1 MLDPIMKHKKTDANK
16 ARKERII
23 NALFD
28 NDEKSIICIQVAR
41 GILLKFQS
49 FATLFQTNKPMCHA
63 LHFEIFK
70 LVKTFFGCFIDPE
83 HLPDY
88 CAKQLGDINVDDRN
102 MYLSDRHL
110 SVGEYC

>member
-1 MLDPIMKHKKTDANK
+1 MKHKKTDANK

-70 LVKTFFGCFIDPE
+70 LVKTFFSAVLLILNTFLTRVLNNWEILMWMIEIC
-83 HLPDY
+83 
-88 CAKQLGDINVDDRN
+88 
-102 MYLSDRHL
+102 S
-110 SVGEYC
+110 